1 MILEND
7 TPYNKPNG
15 RTRITNPT
23 PYSGLGKLPPQAC
36 DLEEVVL
43 GALMIEKSSLMLIA
57 DKLKPEAFYKDN
69 HQKIY
74 SAIIALFAGNNPVD
88 LLTVTAQL
96 RKHGELE
103 MIGGAYYLT
112 ELTNRV
118 ASASNIEYH
127 STIIIEKFM
136 QRETIRICTESIN
149 LAYEDTSDAFDI
161 IEKNQSELFAV
172 ISDKRT
178 SNITDNANLIAQK
191 LIELKQPEI
200 TGLVGVGSGY
210 LSLDMLTNGWRK
222 SELIIIAAR
231 PSMGK
236 TAFALQL
243 ARNAAIDF
251 DCPVLIFS
259 LEMSKVQL
267 SERLISAEANI
278 FMDDLVKRKLTEY
291 DNERIE
297 TASNKLLQAN
307 KIFIDDTPSLN
318 IIEARAKARRLK
330 QQHNIGLIVIDYLQL
345 MKGTASKNSLR
356 EQEVSSISQ
365 ALKAIAKEL
374 DIPVIALS
382 QLNREVEKSPSKRP
396 NLSHIRE
403 SGAIEQD
410 ADQVIF
416 LYRPE
421 YYGIT
426 SDENNNSTQGLTE
439 IIFAKNRNG
448 ICDTVKLEFNGAFMK
463 FRDWNEKVF
472 EKSVEKPPDLRKYTD
487 FKKVKTTKD
496 PEFKLEPNKNFDK
509 DDPF

>member
-1 MILEND
+1 MILENED
-7 TPYNKPNG
+7 VYSKPL

-23 PYSGLGKLPPQAC
+23 PYSGLGKLPPQAT
-36 DLEEVVL
+36 DLEEAVL
-43 GALMIEKSSLMLIA
+43 GALLLEKNALIEVVER
-57 DKLKPEAFYKDN
+57 LKPEMFYKDS

-74 SAIIALFAGNNPVD
+74 SSIINLFSKNKPVD
-88 LLTVTAQL
+88 ILTVTSQL
-96 RKHGELE
+96 RKQGELE
-103 MIGGAYYLT
+103 MIGDAYYIT

-118 ASASNIEYH
+118 TSSANIEYH
-127 STIIIEKFM
+127 SAIIVEKFM
-136 QRETIRICTESIN
+136 QREAIRICTETIN
-149 LAYEDTSDAFDI
+149 EAYDDTSDAFDI
-161 IEKNQSELFAV
+161 IEKNQAALFSV
-172 ISDKRT
+172 ISDKR
-178 SNITDNANLIAQK
+178 SNSAVDNSTLIAQK

-210 LSLDMLTNGWRK
+210 LAVDNLTNGWRK

-267 SERLISAEANI
+267 SERLISSESNI
-278 FMDDLVKRKLTEY
+278 FMDDLVKRRLTPY
-291 DNERIE
+291 DAERIE
-297 TASNKLLQAN
+297 SASNKLLQTN
-307 KIFIDDTPSLN
+307 KIFIDDTPSLS
-318 IIEARAKARRLK
+318 IIEARSKARRLK

-345 MKGTASKNSLR
+345 MKGTSSKNGIR

-382 QLNREVEKSPSKRP
+382 QLNREVEKTPTKRP

-426 SDENNNSTQGLTE
+426 HNEDNLPTQGLTE

-463 FRDWNEKVF
+463 FRDWEYKEFDNAVRGAK
-472 EKSVEKPPDLRKYTD
+472 KPKKQAAPHPDI
-487 FKKVKTTKD
+487 
-496 PEFKLEPNKNFDK
+496 KLEPNVKFDSP
-509 DDPF
+509 DAPF